1 MKDCVPQKG
10 PWLVT
15 EAWKRNDGH
24 VCPSPGFG
32 QERKEDLVERC
43 RVFLNLLGSQGTPVI
58 RWVCQFF
65 LAGCPW
71 PFDSS
76 DPVALTSSSISSLL
90 NMSMLP
96 IRKVGVNA
104 FFIQPRPLWAS
115 INCPGANSSLTGV
128 LIMTSS
134 QASSLTSRCLG
145 LWWGVGSR
153 GFPLD
158 DTTISS
164 RWSYPGS
171 PHTDCWCLASRHLW
185 ASV

>member
-1 MKDCVPQKG
+1 MYTQGRACKKHEWLPGHHGWIIPWPTQMKDCVPQKG

-15 EAWKRNDGH
+15 GAWKRNDGH

-32 QERKEDLVERC
+32 QEREEDLVERC

-104 FFIQPRPLWAS
+104 FFIQPV
-115 INCPGANSSLTGV
+115 N
-128 LIMTSS
+128 
-134 QASSLTSRCLG
+134 
-145 LWWGVGSR
+145 
-153 GFPLD
+153 
-158 DTTISS
+158 
-164 RWSYPGS
+164 
-171 PHTDCWCLASRHLW
+171 HL
-185 ASV
+185 VPCERR